1 MGDRTGIE
9 WTDATW
15 NPQVGCSRVSRGCQH
30 CYAETQA
37 AGRLINVP
45 AYHGVTT
52 DGRFNGTV
60 NLLPERLDQP
70 IRWRRPRRIFVNSMS
85 DLFHE
90 NVPDKWIARVFAVM
104 STARQHTYQVLTK
117 RPERMAE
124 LVGRRGFRMGVR
136 QARYEFNE
144 YASLLDPE
152 ADWPLPNV
160 WLGTSVE
167 NQRTADER
175 IPHLLS
181 TPAAVRFLS
190 VEPLVGPVD
199 LGIGDPHRGHESD
212 DVNGHPHPRICLD
225 CSTEDDEVEYF
236 RRDIAGEVGLGWVIV
251 GGESGK
257 GAAPMH
263 PDWVRSIRDE
273 CVDAGVPFLFKQ
285 WGEWRPHVSGVHPL
299 ALGAPCCHVN
309 PTGSHHTTDNPG
321 PLDPGA
327 AFMLRVGKKAA
338 GRQLDGRTWDEYP
351 EAVAR
356 A

>member
-37 AGRLINVP
+37 AGRLINVD
-45 AYHGVTT
+45 AYKGVTT
-52 DGRFNGTV
+52 NGRFNGTV
-60 NLLPERLDQP
+60 NLLPDRLDQP
-70 IRWRRPRRIFVNSMS
+70 VRWKRPRRIFVNSMS
-85 DLFHE
+85 DLFHK
-90 NVPDKWIARVFAVM
+90 NVPVTWIADVFATM
-104 STARQHTYQVLTK
+104 AYASQHTYQVLTK

-124 LVGRRGFRMGVR
+124 LVASPEFVTLVRGRRETMGLNLAW
-136 QARYEFNE
+136 Q
-144 YASLLDPE
+144 
-152 ADWPLPNV
+152 WPLPNV

-175 IPHLLS
+175 VPHLLS

-199 LGIGDPHRGHESD
+199 LGIGDPHKDHESD
-212 DVNGHPHPRICLD
+212 DVHGYPHPRVCLT
-225 CSTEDDEVEYF
+225 CSTEDSDVEYF
-236 RRDIAGEVGLGWVIV
+236 RRDCAGEVGLGWVIV

-273 CVDAGVPFLFKQ
+273 CIDAGVPFLFKQ
-285 WGEWRPHVSGVHPL
+285 WGEWTPCTDRPTHRVAYGGEHYL
-299 ALGAPCCHVN
+299 NAPTCLM
-309 PTGSHHTTDNPG
+309 SHEE
-321 PLDPGA
+321 LIRRA
-327 AFMLRVGKKAA
+327 GKKAA
-338 GRQLDGRTWDEYP
+338 GRELDGRTWDEYP
-351 EAVAR
+351 TAERTPA
-356 A
+356 